1 MKNEQIPKIVI
12 ARLPIYIQTLNQ
24 LLRDNKTV
32 VSSIELGKI
41 LGITPSQ
48 IRKDLSR
55 FGGFGKQGTGYDIIS
70 LMESLRE
77 ILNLNQ
83 IWQIVLVG
91 VGHIGQA
98 LLNYDGFGRKGF
110 EIIAAYDNAP
120 AVIGKKFGGVLVQSV
135 DRLED
140 NICSNQIDIA
150 AIAVP
155 PEEAQEVSDRLVKCG
170 IKAILNYAPVAL
182 DVPEGV
188 QVTSIDPVLELQK
201 MTYYLG
207 KS

>member
-12 ARLPIYIQTLNQ
+12 SRLPIYIQALNQ

-32 VSSIELGKI
+32 ISSMELGEI
-41 LGITPSQ
+41 LGITSSQ
-48 IRKDLSR
+48 IRKDLSH
-55 FGGFGKQGTGYDIIS
+55 FGGFGKQGTGYDIIL

-83 IWQIVLVG
+83 IWQIVVVG

-110 EIIAAYDNAP
+110 EIIAAYDNSP
-120 AVIGKKFGGVLVQSV
+120 AVIGKKIGGIEVLSV
-135 DRLED
+135 DQMEEQ
-140 NICSNQIDIA
+140 ICSKQIDIA

-155 PEEAQEVSDRLVKCG
+155 AEQAQQVCDRLVKCG

-182 DVPEGV
+182 DVPESV
-188 QVTSIDPVLELQK
+188 QVSAVDPVLELQK
-201 MTYYLG
+201 MTYYL
-207 KS
+207 K

>member
-12 ARLPIYIQTLNQ
+12 SRLPIYIQALNQ

-32 VSSIELGKI
+32 ISSMELGEI
-41 LGITPSQ
+41 LGITSSQ
-48 IRKDLSR
+48 IRKDLSH
-55 FGGFGKQGTGYDIIS
+55 FGGFGKQGTGYDIIL

-83 IWQIVLVG
+83 IWQIVVVG

-110 EIIAAYDNAP
+110 EIVAAYDNSP
-120 AVIGKKFGGVLVQSV
+120 AVIGKKIGGIEVLSV
-135 DRLED
+135 DQMEEQ
-140 NICSNQIDIA
+140 ICSKQIDIA

-155 PEEAQEVSDRLVKCG
+155 AEQAQQVCDRLVKCG

-182 DVPEGV
+182 DVPESV
-188 QVTSIDPVLELQK
+188 QVSAVDPVLELQK
-201 MTYYLG
+201 ITYYL
-207 KS
+207 K

>member
-12 ARLPIYIQTLNQ
+12 SRLPIYIQALNQ

-32 VSSIELGKI
+32 ISSMELGEI
-41 LGITPSQ
+41 LGITSSQ
-48 IRKDLSR
+48 IRKDLSH
-55 FGGFGKQGTGYDIIS
+55 FGGFGKQGTGYDIIL

-83 IWQIVLVG
+83 IWQIVVVG

-110 EIIAAYDNAP
+110 EIVAAYDNSP
-120 AVIGKKFGGVLVQSV
+120 AVIGKKIGGIEVLSV
-135 DRLED
+135 DQMEYQ
-140 NICSNQIDIA
+140 ICSKQIDIA

-155 PEEAQEVSDRLVKCG
+155 AEQAQQVCDRLVKCG

-182 DVPEGV
+182 DVPESV
-188 QVTSIDPVLELQK
+188 QVSAVDPVLELQK
-201 MTYYLG
+201 MTYYL
-207 KS
+207 K

>member
-12 ARLPIYIQTLNQ
+12 SRLPIYIQALNQ

-32 VSSIELGKI
+32 ISSMELGEI
-41 LGITPSQ
+41 LGITSSQ
-48 IRKDLSR
+48 IRKDLSH
-55 FGGFGKQGTGYDIIS
+55 FGGFGKQGTGYDIIL

-83 IWQIVLVG
+83 IWQIVVVG

-110 EIIAAYDNAP
+110 EIVAAYDNSP
-120 AVIGKKFGGVLVQSV
+120 AVIGKKIGGIEVLSV
-135 DRLED
+135 DQMEEQ
-140 NICSNQIDIA
+140 ICSKQIDIA

-155 PEEAQEVSDRLVKCG
+155 AEQAQQVCDRLVKCG

-182 DVPEGV
+182 DVPESV
-188 QVTSIDPVLELQK
+188 QVSAVDPVLELQK
-201 MTYYLG
+201 MTYYL
-207 KS
+207 K

>member
-12 ARLPIYIQTLNQ
+12 SRLPIYIQALNQ

-32 VSSIELGKI
+32 ISSMELGEI
-41 LGITPSQ
+41 LGITSSQ
-48 IRKDLSR
+48 IRKDLSH
-55 FGGFGKQGTGYDIIS
+55 FGGFGKQGTGCDIIL

-83 IWQIVLVG
+83 IWQIVVVG

-110 EIIAAYDNAP
+110 EIVAAYDNSP
-120 AVIGKKFGGVLVQSV
+120 AVIGKKIGGIEVLSV
-135 DRLED
+135 DQMEEQ
-140 NICSNQIDIA
+140 ICSKQIDIA

-155 PEEAQEVSDRLVKCG
+155 AEQAQQVCDRLVKCG

-182 DVPEGV
+182 DVPESV
-188 QVTSIDPVLELQK
+188 QVSAVDPVLELQK
-201 MTYYLG
+201 MTYYL
-207 KS
+207 K

>member
-12 ARLPIYIQTLNQ
+12 SRLPIYIQALNQ

-32 VSSIELGKI
+32 ISSMELGEI
-41 LGITPSQ
+41 LGITSSQ
-48 IRKDLSR
+48 IRKDLSH
-55 FGGFGKQGTGYDIIS
+55 FGGFGKQGTGYDIIL

-83 IWQIVLVG
+83 IWQIVVVG

-110 EIIAAYDNAP
+110 EIVAAYDNSP
-120 AVIGKKFGGVLVQSV
+120 AVIGKKIGGIEVLSV
-135 DRLED
+135 DQMEEQ
-140 NICSNQIDIA
+140 ICSKQIDIA

-155 PEEAQEVSDRLVKCG
+155 AEQAQ
-170 IKAILNYAPVAL
+170 
-182 DVPEGV
+182 
-188 QVTSIDPVLELQK
+188 QVCD
-201 MTYYLG
+201 
-207 KS
+207 

>member
-1 MKNEQIPKIVI
+1 MKNEHIPKIVI
-12 ARLPIYIQTLNQ
+12 ARLPVYIQALNQ
-24 LLRDNKTV
+24 LLRENKTV
-32 VSSIELGKI
+32 ISSLELGKI

-55 FGGFGKQGTGYDIIS
+55 FGGFGKQGTGYDIIT

-110 EIIAAYDNAP
+110 EIIAAYDNSP
-120 AVIGKKFGGVLVQSV
+120 AVIGKKFGGIEVLSV
-135 DRLED
+135 DRMED
-140 NICSNQIDIA
+140 KICSKRIDIA
-150 AIAVP
+150 AVAVP
-155 PEEAQEVSDRLVKCG
+155 AEQAQEVCDRLVKCG

-188 QVTSIDPVLELQK
+188 QVSYVDPVLELQK
-201 MTYYLG
+201 MTYYL
-207 KS
+207 K